1 MSNVSNG
8 TPCASD
14 SASGA
19 ALLVLEAIA
28 TNSSVA
34 FANLLEVFAAGSWP
48 ISKAALLFAAVKLGR
63 STIAEQL
70 LARGAPAS
78 FVVAKLPAADHVAL
92 NSAGISADGVGHL
105 SPLTISVR
113 QQNLETTRLLLR
125 HGAPPL
131 ARVAGLPLLLHFHE
145 AVMATA
151 SFGRPSGQLAPLSR
165 AASLTVSG
173 GDGGVTSGMGAGS
186 QGDGICGNGSDMTS
200 MMQELDERLQLLL
213 ELLQGGADPLQ
224 TTDDGQ
230 ACFLSVCTQ
239 PAMLRLS
246 VNFVRQQCERGRQ
259 LSDADAQQLVN
270 AAGRAFFSGF

>member
-1 MSNVSNG
+1 MLQ
-8 TPCASD
+8 A
-14 SASGA
+14 
-19 ALLVLEAIA
+19 
-28 TNSSVA
+28 
-34 FANLLEVFAAGSWP
+34 
-48 ISKAALLFAAVKLGR
+48 
-63 STIAEQL
+63 
-70 LARGAPAS
+70 LARPLWACVAS
-78 FVVAKLPAADHVAL
+78 CVAVGQTSNPNKQWRAVHASTPVSPIVPHAQVAL

-200 MMQELDERLQLLL
+200 MMQVGAGKA
-213 ELLQGGADPLQ
+213 LQGACSANPAPPGWAYKLPPTPHPRSWTSACSCCWSCCREAPTRCKRQ
-224 TTDDGQ
+224 TMGRPASCRVGRRCRAAQPGGCPTCTSPYGGC
-230 ACFLSVCTQ
+230 AASSV
-239 PAMLRLS
+239 A
-246 VNFVRQQCERGRQ
+246 V
-259 LSDADAQQLVN
+259 
-270 AAGRAFFSGF
+270 

>member
-78 FVVAKLPAADHVAL
+78 FVVAKLPAADHVSVTNASPALCAAL
-92 NSAGISADGVGHL
+92 NVAEMRRLGSALCLLPCVCLPGMQ
-105 SPLTISVR
+105 PWRR
-113 QQNLETTRLLLR
+113 QRR
-125 HGAPPL
+125 HA
-131 ARVAGLPLLLHFHE
+131 
-145 AVMATA
+145 
-151 SFGRPSGQLAPLSR
+151 
-165 AASLTVSG
+165 
-173 GDGGVTSGMGAGS
+173 
-186 QGDGICGNGSDMTS
+186 
-200 MMQELDERLQLLL
+200 
-213 ELLQGGADPLQ
+213 
-224 TTDDGQ
+224 
-230 ACFLSVCTQ
+230 
-239 PAMLRLS
+239 
-246 VNFVRQQCERGRQ
+246 
-259 LSDADAQQLVN
+259 
-270 AAGRAFFSGF
+270 